1 MQVALLGRSPGLANA
16 LESFL
21 QEEDPNQVKGRG
33 GADDARKQ
41 AWIFQA
47 VAIGFRPGVDNGKG
61 GGVVLG
67 TCFRHGLF
75 TSHARNQGPKQGL
88 VQQGLQ
94 TRGPR
99 SWLAREHKLLR

>member
-1 MQVALLGRSPGLANA
+1 MQVAFLGRSPSLANA
-16 LESFL
+16 LEAFL

-33 GADDARKQ
+33 GADDARKK

-47 VAIGFRPGVDNGKG
+47 VAIGFLPGINNGKG

-75 TSHARNQGPKQGL
+75 TSHAGNQGP
-88 VQQGLQ
+88 QQGLI
-94 TRGPR
+94 
-99 SWLAREHKLLR
+99 